1 MKKIFIV
8 VVFLSFSCISRIQA
22 QDPNSSWDK
31 HQFNQLEISY
41 PQSPEAAAFNKFVNI
56 PQGNYTGIHGYSV
69 PIYTME
75 GKGFS
80 LPISI
85 DYHGM
90 GVNVNEIA
98 SAVGL
103 GWNLNVGGLS
113 LTQEVRGYD
122 DFNGAKDV
130 TEIND
135 PRDFFEANVQS
146 GEPFYLAAIKVA
158 GGYDFVM
165 TGSEQE
171 SPYEVNPDYFSYSL
185 LNNSGKFIKDRNS
198 NFHTIPKD
206 EIHIQLIANQGFVL
220 TDKKG
225 IKYYFS
231 RFKHSENKS
240 EAYRVNETF
249 QYKLDSVFFP
259 DSQQTMYFTYESVS
273 YKYMSNYQNSINLYT
288 SIEDAGNSTPLI
300 SEVSKS
306 KTKTEVF
313 ADYLMK
319 TITYNNI
326 KVEFNYIGESEYN
339 NGRKDVNGGKKLSS
353 IKVYNIVNPSSPILT
368 NDFKLNTS
376 YFESSGYIAT
386 GLIDSEYP
394 MRTFY
399 SRLKLNSIEDILN
412 GTKFEFA
419 YNEDKQ
425 LPPRFSP
432 YTDWWGSY
440 TKPKT
445 NSNSYLPSYIHK
457 ENLNG
462 EIKYFEGANKEPD
475 IEYAI
480 TGSLK
485 KVHFPTGGYQ
495 QFEYEL
501 DEYKYDSVQTK
512 MEPLFFNTDS
522 WSSDNPNTRLYLP
535 VSDPD
540 FRKGFDYRLTFATD
554 HENCNFDPPNGIP
567 EGYFFKFYLYRD
579 NGNGTDTIMWGEQ
592 IIDGNLVY
600 QIPESIFDNNPNS
613 DFYLTIETFGSP
625 TPQCPAPGNP
635 TIFTPQINY
644 MQEYDPVYVK
654 NKNTGHL
661 RVKSISLFN
670 ENDQLQIKRSFKYK
684 DFSDPQRE
692 FSSGIF
698 QGIPYTKKLIV
709 KRFHHSEDPPEG
721 SGNCNMGQAYS
732 AVSEV
737 ISSNPSLNLNSSYGK
752 SVFYDNVTEVYE
764 NIENSS
770 KNYFKDLIFKVPS
783 KDGYSD
789 YINPV
794 TYWPHNEYTGGQLLE
809 ERLYNENY
817 NPANPQTGL
826 VKVIKNEYSEP
837 DPHFN
842 SESSYYHS
850 DMPNYIG
857 FGLAAAVVKNNLNI
871 VAGNCIYDYEHK
883 TNFYNITSGW
893 VKLLYSEQKDYENG
907 QLIMT
912 NKTEYEYD
920 NTYSHLNPV
929 STITT
934 NSLGEEVKTVYAY
947 EHPYKKDEP
956 TTTVQYQKGSPT
968 SVQKTTFYS
977 NGLPQYVFAKKGAAT
992 LDDTIPS
999 DDLMVR
1005 YESFD
1010 SYGNLT
1016 QFRYENGTPVSIIWG
1031 YNGQYP
1037 IAKVEGISYQEIQN
1051 HVGTIISKSN
1061 QDDDNCTGTNNECNE
1076 AQLRKALN
1084 DFRSLSIFNGPTAKN
1099 VLITS
1104 YTYDPLI
1111 GVTSITQPNR
1121 QIEYYQYDNAGRLK
1135 LIMDQNGKVLK
1146 EIEYNYYNQQP

>member
-1 MKKIFIV
+1 MKKIYFFGALLV
-8 VVFLSFSCISRIQA
+8 FSCLIKA

-41 PQSPEAAAFNKFVNI
+41 PQSPEAAAFNKFIDI
-56 PQGNYTGIHGYSV
+56 PQGNYTGVHGYTV
-69 PIYTME
+69 PIYTIE

-80 LPISI
+80 FPISI

-103 GWNLNVGGLS
+103 GWNLNAGGLS

-130 TEIND
+130 PEIND
-135 PRDFFEANVQS
+135 PRDFFEANVQP
-146 GEPFYLAAIKVA
+146 GEPYYIAAIKIA

-165 TGSEQE
+165 TGSEFE

-206 EIHIQLIANQGFVL
+206 QINIQTNGSGFIL

-273 YKYMSNYQNSINLYT
+273 YKYLSNYQNSINLYT
-288 SIEDAGNSTPLI
+288 SIEDGGNNTPLI

-313 ADYLMK
+313 ADYLIK
-319 TITYNNI
+319 SITYNNV
-326 KVEFNYIGESEYN
+326 KVEFNYTGESEYN
-339 NGRKDVNGGKKLSS
+339 NGRKDVNGGKKLSG
-353 IKVYNIVNPSSPILT
+353 IKVYNIVNPSFPILIK
-368 NDFKLNTS
+368 DYKLNTS
-376 YFESSGYIAT
+376 YFESSGYIAS
-386 GLIDSEYP
+386 GLIDSDNP
-394 MRTFY
+394 QRTFN
-399 SRLKLNSIEDILN
+399 SRLKLNSVEDILN
-412 GTKFEFA
+412 GTKFEFE

-440 TKPKT
+440 TKPKDS
-445 NSNSYLPSYIHK
+445 NNSYLPSYIHK
-457 ENLNG
+457 ENLYG

-485 KVHFPTGGYQ
+485 KVRFPTGGFQ

-501 DEYKYDSVQTK
+501 DEYKYDSLQAK
-512 MEPLFFNTDS
+512 MEPLYFNTDS
-522 WSSDNPNTRLYLP
+522 WSSNTPNAKLYLP
-535 VSDPD
+535 VSNPD
-540 FRKGFDYRLTFATD
+540 FRKGFDYRLTFSTN
-554 HENCNFDPPNGIP
+554 HENCNFDPPDGIP
-567 EGYFFKFYLYRD
+567 EGYFFKFKLYRD
-579 NGNGTDTIMWGEQ
+579 NGNGSASLVWGEQ
-592 IIDGNLVY
+592 LIDGNLVY
-600 QIPESIFDNNPNS
+600 QIPESIFDNNPTS
-613 DFYLTIETFGSP
+613 DFYLTIEKFGSP
-625 TPQCPAPGNP
+625 NPQCPAPPNP
-635 TIFTPQINY
+635 TVFTPQINY
-644 MQEYDPVYVK
+644 MQEYEPEYVK

-684 DFSDPQRE
+684 DFSDSQRE
-692 FSSGIF
+692 FSSGEF
-698 QGIPYTKKLIV
+698 RGVPFTKKLMI
-709 KRFHHSEDPPEG
+709 KRFHHSENPPEG
-721 SGNCNMGQAYS
+721 SGNCNLGQAYS
-732 AVSEV
+732 ALSEIV
-737 ISSNPSLNLNSSYGK
+737 SSNPSLNLNSSYGK
-752 SVFYDNVTEVYE
+752 SVFYKNVTEVYE
-764 NIENSS
+764 NMENSS
-770 KNYFKDLIFKVPS
+770 KNYYKELIFKVPS
-783 KDGYSD
+783 KDGYSE
-789 YINPV
+789 YLSPV
-794 TYWPHNEYTGGQLLE
+794 TYWPHNEYSGGQLLE

-817 NPANPQTGL
+817 NPANPQSGL
-826 VKVIKNEYSEP
+826 VKLIKNEYSEP

-842 SESSYYHS
+842 AESSYYHA
-850 DMPNYIG
+850 DMPDYIG
-857 FGLAAAVVKNNLNI
+857 FGLAAAVVKNNLTI
-871 VAGNCIYDYEHK
+871 EAGNCLYEYEHK
-883 TNFYNITSGW
+883 TNIYYITSGW
-893 VKLLYSEQKDYENG
+893 VKLLNTEQKDYDNG
-907 QLIMT
+907 QLMMT

-929 STITT
+929 RTKTT
-934 NSLGEEVKTVYAY
+934 NSLGEELKTEYLY

-956 TTTVQYQKGSPT
+956 TTIVKYENNSPL
-968 SVQKTTFYS
+968 SVQKTTFSS
-977 NGLPQYVFAKKGAAT
+977 NGLPKYVFAKKGASS
-992 LDDTIPS
+992 LDDSYPS
-999 DDLMVR
+999 DDLMVL
-1005 YESFD
+1005 YEEFD
-1010 SYGNLT
+1010 SNGNLN
-1016 QFRYENGTPVSIIWG
+1016 QFSYSDGTPVSIIWG

-1037 IAKVEGISYQEIQN
+1037 IAKVEGVAYSDIQSQADDLSSN
-1051 HVGTIISKSN
+1051 NNLTEFSFDALRTTVNASNKYAMLTCYLYDPFVGVTTIIQPDGQKEFYEY
-1061 QDDDNCTGTNNECNE
+1061 DD
-1076 AQLRKALN
+1076 
-1084 DFRSLSIFNGPTAKN
+1084 
-1099 VLITS
+1099 
-1104 YTYDPLI
+1104 
-1111 GVTSITQPNR
+1111 
-1121 QIEYYQYDNAGRLK
+1121 AGRLK
-1135 LIMDQNGKVLK
+1135 LIKDQDGNVLK